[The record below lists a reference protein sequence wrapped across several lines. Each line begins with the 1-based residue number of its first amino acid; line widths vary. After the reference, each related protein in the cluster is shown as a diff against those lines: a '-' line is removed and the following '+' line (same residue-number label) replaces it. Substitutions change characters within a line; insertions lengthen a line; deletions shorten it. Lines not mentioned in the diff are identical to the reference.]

1 MLISGVSFHHRSLL
15 QSHDSNVLSLFRMQN
30 SQNFPGLCACT
41 PLGRAYSNP
50 LPSPPFLR
58 LPSCTTVFLLATLI
72 GKLTPPKNCWIR
84 HWLYPLLSSLA
95 SIISL
100 TELNKSYSYWITLK
114 NWFLSFWIIFKLYFY
129 KKLHLLPPTHLLKGV
144 YINKQLRDIM
154 NLHQCTKNYDHIFGC
169 RVMARANTNKKIG
182 LV

>member
-1 MLISGVSFHHRSLL
+1 MFW
-15 QSHDSNVLSLFRMQN
+15 
-30 SQNFPGLCACT
+30 
-41 PLGRAYSNP
+41 AYSECKIAKIFRGFVP
-50 LPSPPFLR
+50 VPHWGGLTPTPPPFLR

-114 NWFLSFWIIFKLYFY
+114 NWFLSFWIIFKLYFHKKTPPSPSHTLTERRVY
-129 KKLHLLPPTHLLKGV
+129 KQAVTRYHEFTPVYQKLWS
-144 YINKQLRDIM
+144 YIWLQSYGSGKHKQ
-154 NLHQCTKNYDHIFGC
+154 KNC
-169 RVMARANTNKKIG
+169 